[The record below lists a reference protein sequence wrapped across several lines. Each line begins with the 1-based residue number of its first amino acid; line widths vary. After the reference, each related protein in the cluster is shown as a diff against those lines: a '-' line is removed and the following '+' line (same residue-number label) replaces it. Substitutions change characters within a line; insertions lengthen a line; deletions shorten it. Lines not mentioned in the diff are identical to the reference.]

1 MIKISTM
8 LILMKR
14 QLIEHF
20 IIHSMTK
27 YYDAIIT
34 RMNNNNIK
42 QEQYDDI
49 IDIIIFLLEK
59 RHKSKYIIDVMDCI
73 AFGTEPSS
81 YIDALKQTY
90 LNDIS
95 SEHNDIK
102 ISYDILRKMH

>member
-1 MIKISTM
+1 
-8 LILMKR
+8 MKR

-27 YYDAIIT
+27 YYDAIII
-34 RMNNNNIK
+34 RMNNNEIK

-59 RHKSKYIIDVMDCI
+59 RHNSKYIIDVIVCF
-73 AFGTEPSS
+73 AYGSSPSS

-95 SEHNDIK
+95 GKHNDIK
-102 ISYDILRKMH
+102 ISYDILRTLH